1 MAITGVSQAVC
12 EFKSEHYQL
21 MVVRLHAADL
31 GAVQAFVADQVSAAP
46 QLLEGVAVAVDLS
59 ALQPVP
65 NVALLEDLLQRLRFA
80 GVQPIAL
87 VAEPDSALADLA
99 QRAQLAVVT
108 SLRRERVVLPEPAS
122 APVAVMAQV
131 STTIVPAAVHT
142 PAPAIRSIA
151 AQAPLQQPALAAA
164 SVLAPQRFEGQVR
177 SGQQVYANARDLIV
191 CGTVGAG
198 SEVIADGSVHVYGRL
213 IGKVIAGALGDRG
226 ARIYCLAF
234 GAELVSIAGVFR
246 VFERIPVEL
255 RGQALQIRLDGE
267 KLLFETLGV

>member
-1 MAITGVSQAVC
+1 MAASGLGQAVC

-21 MVVRLHAADL
+21 MVVRLYASDL
-31 GAVQAFVADQVSAAP
+31 GAVQSFVADQVSSAP

-65 NVALLEDLLQRLRFA
+65 NVAMLEDLTQRLRFA

-108 SLRRERVVLPEPAS
+108 SMRRERVALAEPAPERAS
-122 APVAVMAQV
+122 AAPPPAPIAVAV
-131 STTIVPAAVHT
+131 VPA
-142 PAPAIRSIA
+142 PAPAIKLIA
-151 AQAPLQQPALAAA
+151 AQAPVEPPALAPAA
-164 SVLAPQRFEGQVR
+164 IQAPQRFEGQVR
-177 SGQQVYANARDLIV
+177 SGQQVYASGRDLIV

-213 IGKVIAGALGDRG
+213 IGKVIAGALGDRN

-246 VFERIPVEL
+246 VFERIPAEL